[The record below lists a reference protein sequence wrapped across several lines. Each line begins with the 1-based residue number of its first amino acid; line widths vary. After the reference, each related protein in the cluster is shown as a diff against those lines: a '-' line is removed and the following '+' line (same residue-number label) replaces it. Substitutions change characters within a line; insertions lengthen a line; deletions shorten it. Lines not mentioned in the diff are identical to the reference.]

1 MKNQTLTARERRTL
15 QVRPRWHC
23 MTSLA
28 AIVLSVSIASA
39 EPGDRDLS
47 ELSLDELLDTKVA
60 TVTAAAKRSQS
71 VSDAPSS
78 VSVVSS
84 DEIRKFG
91 YQNLGDVLASTRGFY
106 TSNDRNYTYLGVRGF
121 SRPGDYNSRVLVLV
135 DGQRMNDNVTGGA
148 LIGSEFSI
156 DPDLIDRVEIIRGPG
171 SALYGSNAFFAV
183 VNVVTR
189 KGKDLDGAEASFTAG
204 SYDRYQGRFSYGT
217 VVRKEFDVMLSGSIL
232 ERAGHES
239 LYFPEFD
246 SPDTNNGVTHDTDGE
261 RRRQLFGRIGWKG
274 LSLEGAWGER
284 TKYIPTG
291 SFDTVF
297 GDPRN
302 RTVDG
307 EHFQRLRLEH
317 EFENG
322 LKLDASIS
330 SSVYLFDGSYVY
342 ETTNTPPTTRF
353 VDQIRGHW
361 LTEEVQL
368 QRQWWDRL
376 TTTIGLEARQNLRQ
390 DQINYNEE
398 PFEPIL
404 DSRRTSQTWG
414 PYFDAS
420 VNVLTNLTLGAG
432 VRYDKGDFDGNR
444 TSPRASL
451 IYKPVAPTTIKL
463 LYGEAFRAPNSY
475 ERFYSDG
482 LTQVGNTALRPETI
496 DTYEVVLEQELGE
509 HFKASVAG
517 YVYFVD
523 DLIDQE
529 LDPDG
534 FLVYQNLEHVRG
546 RGLEFELS
554 SRFAHGVRGRL
565 SYTLQETKSWDTS
578 TAGSGGGASG
588 ELSNSPHQL
597 VQGGISFPIYAEKV
611 FSGVDFRYVSGRTT
625 AVGTDVPAYFVVNL
639 TLFSHRFVNGLEVAA
654 SVYNLFGRRFYEP
667 APLELRQALLE
678 QDGRTFQV
686 KLTYAF

>member
-1 MKNQTLTARERRTL
+1 MNNQTLT
-15 QVRPRWHC
+15 VGKWHTPIVGRNWHG
-23 MTSLA
+23 MIPLA
-28 AIVLSVSIASA
+28 AIVLSGSIACA

-148 LIGSEFSI
+148 LVGSEFMI

-189 KGKDLDGAEASFTAG
+189 KGKDLNGAEASFTAG

-217 VVRKEFDVMLSGSIL
+217 VVRQEFDVTLSGSIL

-246 SPDTNNGVTHDTDGE
+246 SPDTNNGVTYETDGE

-274 LSLEGAWGER
+274 LSLEGGWGER
-284 TKYIPTG
+284 VKYVPTG

-322 LKLDASIS
+322 LKLDASVS
-330 SSVYLFDGSYVY
+330 SSMYLFDGSYIY

-376 TTTIGLEARQNLRQ
+376 TTTLGVEARQNLRQ
-390 DQINYNEE
+390 DQINYNETPYE
-398 PFEPIL
+398 PML
-404 DSRRTSQTWG
+404 DSRRTSHTWG

-420 VNVLTNLTLGAG
+420 VNVMTNLTLGAG
-432 VRYDKGDFDGNR
+432 VRYDKGDFDGSR
-444 TSPRASL
+444 VSPRASL

-482 LTQVGNTALRPETI
+482 LTQIGNTALRPETI

-578 TAGSGGGASG
+578 GTGTGGGEAS

-597 VQGGISFPIYAEKV
+597 IQGGISFPIYAEKI

-625 AVGTDVPAYFVVNL
+625 ALGTDVPAYFVVNL
-639 TLFSHRFVNGLEVAA
+639 TLFSHRFVNGLEVSA
-654 SVYNLFGRRFYEP
+654 SVYNLLGRRFYEP

-686 KLTYAF
+686 KLTYGF